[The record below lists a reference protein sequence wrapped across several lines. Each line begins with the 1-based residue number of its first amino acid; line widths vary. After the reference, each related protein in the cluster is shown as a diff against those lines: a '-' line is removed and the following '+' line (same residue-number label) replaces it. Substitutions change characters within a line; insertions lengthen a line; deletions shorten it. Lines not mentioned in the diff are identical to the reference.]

1 MKRSSIELLMAYLIA
16 MLFLTVGLSKYF
28 GFARFQDTLSKSPL
42 VKDHSLIL
50 SFLLPAAQIV
60 LALLLLTSR
69 FRRKALFGS
78 LVLMLLFTLYN
89 VYLLTLAPYIP
100 CSCAGILNM
109 LSWQTHLFVNIG
121 FMLCC
126 LLGIYSPY
134 ISLNGKLHSIT
145 LKHSR

>member
-16 MLFLTVGLSKYF
+16 MLFLTVGLSRYF

-42 VKDHSLIL
+42 VKDYFLIL

-60 LALLLLTSR
+60 LALLLLTSH

-78 LVLMLLFTLYN
+78 LALMLLFTLYN
-89 VYLLTLAPYIP
+89 IYLLTLAPYIP

-121 FMLCC
+121 LTVCC

-134 ISLNGKLHSIT
+134 ISPNRKLHSKT